1 MNILKKEDN
10 FDHNIFFEEIA
21 NIKKDYIKNGFV
33 FISSSKFLE
42 LLSYLG
48 VSNSELDFLKTIG
61 NNLPPDP
68 TLKFRE
74 SRNGRFFHNNSQ
86 GFIYRTEFQPFVL
99 SSSEDFIRHDSGQ
112 LRKFTGLSEDLT
124 RNAAFQGLLRIKNLI
139 INNISIHPRP
149 NLNYKTSDWV
159 TTVFNLRTLTS
170 KDLLGE
176 PALEGVHSDG
186 VDHTMTTILG
196 YENMTDDSAITHIH
210 SNEEKSGI
218 GFSQTKKEYLLAS
231 MRHKNFLDTVLIKDN
246 EHKHKHSLSPVY
258 QKNEDKLANRDML
271 IFFTR
276 KPCVEGHVSFDYD
289 SNEPHPDYPVK
300 FNVQ

>member
-1 MNILKKEDN
+1 MKALEKEDN
-10 FDHNIFFEEIA
+10 LNYSVFLEKVASIQ
-21 NIKKDYIKNGFV
+21 KDYIRDSCA
-33 FISSSKFLE
+33 FISSAKILE

-48 VSNSELDFLKTIG
+48 ISKSELNFLKIVS

-124 RNAAFQGLLRIKNLI
+124 KNTAFQGLLRIKNLI
-139 INNISIHPRP
+139 INNVSIHPRP
-149 NLNYKTSDWV
+149 NLNYRTSDWV

-170 KDLLGE
+170 WELLGE

-186 VDHTMTTILG
+186 VDHTMTTTLG

-218 GFSQTKKEYLLAS
+218 GFNQTKKEYLLAS
-231 MRHKNFLDTVLIKDN
+231 MRHKDFLDTVLIKDN
-246 EHKHKHSLSPVY
+246 ERKHSLSPVY
-258 QKNEDKLANRDML
+258 QKNENELANRDML

-289 SNEPHPDYPVK
+289 SNEPHPDYHVK
-300 FNVQ
+300 FNVR

>member
-1 MNILKKEDN
+1 MKVLKKEDN
-10 FDHNIFFEEIA
+10 LNYSIFFEKIA
-21 NIKKDYIKNGFV
+21 DIQKDYIRDGFA
-33 FISSSKFLE
+33 FISSTKVLE
-42 LLSYLG
+42 LLTYLG
-48 VSNSELDFLKTIG
+48 VNDNELDVLKIVS
-61 NNLPPDP
+61 NDLPPDP
-68 TLKFRE
+68 TLRFRE
-74 SRNGRFFHNNSQ
+74 SRNGRFFHNNTQ

-99 SSSEDFIRHDSGQ
+99 SSAEDFIRHDSGQ
-112 LRKFTGLSEDLT
+112 LRKFTGLSENLT
-124 RNAAFQGLLRIKNLI
+124 KNTAFQGLLRIKNLI
-139 INNISIHPRP
+139 INNTSIQPRP

-170 KDLLGE
+170 RELLGE

-196 YENMTDDSAITHIH
+196 YKNMTDDSAITHIH

-218 GFSQTKKEYLLAS
+218 RFSQTKKEYLLAS
-231 MRHKNFLDTVLIKDN
+231 MRHKDFLDTVLIKDN
-246 EHKHKHSLSPVY
+246 ERKHSLSPVY

-276 KPCVEGHVSFDYD
+276 KQCVEGHVSFNYD

-300 FNVQ
+300 FDVR

>member
-1 MNILKKEDN
+1 M
-10 FDHNIFFEEIA
+10 
-21 NIKKDYIKNGFV
+21 
-33 FISSSKFLE
+33 
-42 LLSYLG
+42 
-48 VSNSELDFLKTIG
+48 
-61 NNLPPDP
+61 
-68 TLKFRE
+68 
-74 SRNGRFFHNNSQ
+74 
-86 GFIYRTEFQPFVL
+86 

-196 YENMTDDSAITHIH
+196 YENMTDDSVITHIH
-210 SNEEKSGI
+210 
-218 GFSQTKKEYLLAS
+218 Y
-231 MRHKNFLDTVLIKDN
+231 
-246 EHKHKHSLSPVY
+246 
-258 QKNEDKLANRDML
+258 
-271 IFFTR
+271 
-276 KPCVEGHVSFDYD
+276 
-289 SNEPHPDYPVK
+289 
-300 FNVQ
+300 